1 MTKSAKGMF
10 QMEFE
15 AVIGKGQKGMSAGVF
30 GAAIQ
35 APGNISL
42 LRVLSTRIPRDSEK
56 ACWQGDSLA

>member
-1 MTKSAKGMF
+1 
-10 QMEFE
+10 MEFE

-56 ACWQGDSLA
+56 ACW